1 MAEKTRHAAAGMML
15 GQPIGCEN
23 KWKPRIAWWREPV
36 FSTCEPID
44 HRIGVARIE
53 RIAHRRF
60 QRLVMRREWAVL
72 QTSRNVHPA
81 QPIFVQDEW
90 RVAALAL
97 KTGLVPSRSIIGR
110 FVCLEVRNVDAGPLF
125 RFPPDKFLAFAPRLT
140 IRLRTCAIVDD
151 TAITRPTK
159 APAVS
164 KIILRFSRVRFV
176 HAVSIENARVNP
188 ATAGSRS
195 ISFQFV
201 VICDLRTVMSMALS
215 INATKE
221 NSVDGTDISA
231 PGYRWRLPSI
241 DLSKD
246 CLHFRL
252 AECVLRIPPVERAQ
266 RFVDRIIGSPG
277 FSNQP
282 QGQLMN
288 EPCVGPRIT
297 RWIDC
302 FLPPLQKTL
311 RVRER
316 PFFFRMTSRRKEE
329 NFRLNLFR
337 FQFTALNLRRIAPK
351 SGWLGFHH
359 VANDKPF

>member
-1 MAEKTRHAAAGMML
+1 MML

-23 KWKPRIAWWREPV
+23 KWKPRIAWWRETV

-60 QRLVMRREWAVL
+60 KRLVMRREWAVL
-72 QTSRNVHPA
+72 QTFRNVHPA
-81 QPIFVQDEW
+81 QSIFVQDEW
-90 RVAALAL
+90 RVAALAF
-97 KTGLVPSRSIIGR
+97 KTGLVPLRSIIGR
-110 FVCLEVRNVDAGPLF
+110 FVFLEVRNVDTGPLF

-140 IRLRTCAIVDD
+140 IWLRACAIVND
-151 TAITRPTK
+151 TAITRPTE

-164 KIILRFSRVRFV
+164 EIILRFPRVRFV
-176 HAVSIENARVNP
+176 HAVSIENAGVNP

-201 VICDLRTVMSMALS
+201 VICDLWTVMGIALP

-221 NSVDGTDISA
+221 NAVGATGVSA
-231 PGYRWRLPSI
+231 AGYRLRLPAI
-241 DLSKD
+241 NLSKD

-266 RFVDRIIGSPG
+266 RFVHRIIGGPG
-277 FSNQP
+277 FSDQP

-288 EPCVGPRIT
+288 EPRVGPGIT

-302 FLPPLQKTL
+302 FLAPLQKTL
-311 RVRER
+311 RVSER
-316 PFFFRMTSRRKEE
+316 AFFFRMTSRRKEE
-329 NFRLNLFR
+329 NFRFNLFR
-337 FQFTALNLRRIAPK
+337 FQFAALNFRRIAPK
-351 SGWLGFHH
+351 SGRFGFHH
-359 VANDKPF
+359 IANDKPF